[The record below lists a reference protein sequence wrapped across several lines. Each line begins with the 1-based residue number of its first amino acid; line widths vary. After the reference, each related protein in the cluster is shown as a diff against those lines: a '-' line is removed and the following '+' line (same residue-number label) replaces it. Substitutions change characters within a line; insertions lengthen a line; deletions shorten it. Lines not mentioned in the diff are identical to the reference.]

1 MDDHFDVAVLGMG
14 PGGEVAAGQLLKA
27 GKKVAV
33 IERELIGGECAYWAC
48 VPSKTVLRPPEAR
61 TEVQRAAGVG
71 RAELDWAE
79 ASDYRDYMIRHLDDK
94 DQIDGYARHG
104 AVVVKEEARITG
116 PGRIRAGDREL
127 TAEHIIIATGS
138 DPVLPPL
145 EGLDQI
151 TAWTNRETY
160 TATTLPGRAVVIGGS
175 AVGIETATFLARFG
189 VKVTLIHRGNRL
201 LGREEPRTGE
211 LAYEYLPESGIEI
224 RLGVNARRGRREGGQ
239 SVLELDD
246 GTEVAADVVI
256 FATGRAPRTRDL
268 GFEQAG
274 VTLGDSGQVQV
285 DEHCR
290 AGKNVWAIGDVT
302 GIMPFTHVAK
312 YQGRIAADAILGNP
326 RKAFY
331 EGIPRVVFAD
341 PEIAAAGL
349 TRDQA
354 ERQGLSTAAAELDVA
369 AAITRPWTYERDPR
383 GHLGLLADTDRKVL
397 IGAWAVAP
405 MAGEW
410 IHQASLAIRAQIPI
424 DTLRDQVA
432 QYPTYNEAYLA
443 ALDELD
449 I

>member
-1 MDDHFDVAVLGMG
+1 MSEHFDVAVLGMG
-14 PGGEVAAGQLLKA
+14 PGGEVAAGRLLKA

-61 TEVQRAAGVG
+61 TEVQRAAGVSG
-71 RAELDWAE
+71 AELDWAE
-79 ASDYRDYMIRHLDDK
+79 TSDYRDYMIRHLDDK

-104 AVVVKEEARITG
+104 AVVVKEEARIIG
-116 PGRIRAGDREL
+116 PGRILAGDREL
-127 TAEHIIIATGS
+127 SAEHIIIATGS
-138 DPVLPPL
+138 EPVIPALQ
-145 EGLDQI
+145 GLDQI

-160 TATTLPGRAVVIGGS
+160 TATTLPERAVVVGGS

-189 VKVTLIHRGNRL
+189 VKVTLIHRGDRL
-201 LGREEPRTGE
+201 LEREEPRAGE
-211 LAYEYLPESGIEI
+211 LAGKYLPEAGIDI
-224 RLGVNARRGRREGGQ
+224 RLGVSARRGRRAGGQ
-239 SVLELDD
+239 SVLDLDD
-246 GTEVAADVVI
+246 GTEVAGDVVI
-256 FATGRAPRTRDL
+256 FATGRTPLTQDL

-274 VTLGDSGQVQV
+274 VVLGDRGQVHV

-290 AGKNVWAIGDVT
+290 AAGNVWAIGDVT
-302 GIMPFTHVAK
+302 GIMAFTHVAK
-312 YQGRIAADAILGNP
+312 YQGRIAADAILGKP

-354 ERQGLSTAAAELDVA
+354 GQQGLNTAATEIELA

-410 IHQASLAIRAQIPI
+410 IHQASLAIRAKIPI

-432 QYPTYNEAYLA
+432 QYPTYNEAYQA
-443 ALDELD
+443 ALDKLD

>member
-1 MDDHFDVAVLGMG
+1 MNDHFDVAVLGMG
-14 PGGEVAAGQLLKA
+14 PGGEIAAGRLLKA

-71 RAELDWAE
+71 RAQLDWAE
-79 ASDYRDYMIRHLDDK
+79 ASDYRDYMIRHLNDK

-189 VKVTLIHRGNRL
+189 VKVTLIHRGDRL
-201 LGREEPRTGE
+201 LGREEPRAGE
-211 LAYEYLPESGIEI
+211 LAHEYLPEAGIEI
-224 RLGVNARRGRREGGQ
+224 RLGVTARRGRREDGQ

-274 VTLGDSGQVQV
+274 VVLGDRGQVQV

-290 AGKNVWAIGDVT
+290 AGDNVWAIGDVT

-354 ERQGLSTAAAELDVA
+354 ERQGLSTATAELDVA
-369 AAITRPWTYERDPR
+369 AAITRPWTYEREPR

-410 IHQASLAIRAQIPI
+410 IHQASLAIRAKIPI

-443 ALDELD
+443 ALDKLD

>member
-1 MDDHFDVAVLGMG
+1 MNDHFDVAVLGMG
-14 PGGEVAAGQLLKA
+14 PGGEIAAGRLLKA

-48 VPSKTVLRPPEAR
+48 VPSKTLLRPPEAR
-61 TEVQRAAGVG
+61 TELQRAAGVG
-71 RAELDWAE
+71 RAQLDWAE
-79 ASDYRDYMIRHLDDK
+79 ASDYRDYMIRHLNDK

-189 VKVTLIHRGNRL
+189 VKVTLIHRGDRL
-201 LGREEPRTGE
+201 LGREEPRAGE
-211 LAYEYLPESGIEI
+211 LAYEYLPEAGIEI
-224 RLGVNARRGRREGGQ
+224 RLGVTARRGRREDGQ

-274 VTLGDSGQVQV
+274 VVLGDSGQVQV

-290 AGKNVWAIGDVT
+290 AGDNVWAIGDVT

-354 ERQGLSTAAAELDVA
+354 ERQGLSTATAELDVA

-410 IHQASLAIRAQIPI
+410 IHQASLAIRAKIPI

>member
-1 MDDHFDVAVLGMG
+1 
-14 PGGEVAAGQLLKA
+14 
-27 GKKVAV
+27 
-33 IERELIGGECAYWAC
+33 
-48 VPSKTVLRPPEAR
+48 
-61 TEVQRAAGVG
+61 
-71 RAELDWAE
+71 
-79 ASDYRDYMIRHLDDK
+79 DYRDYMIRHLDDK

-116 PGRIRAGDREL
+116 PGRILAGDREL
-127 TAEHIIIATGS
+127 SAEHIIIATGS
-138 DPVLPPL
+138 EPVLPAL

-160 TATTLPGRAVVIGGS
+160 TATTLPERAVVVGGS

-189 VKVTLIHRGNRL
+189 VKVTLIHRGDRL
-201 LGREEPRTGE
+201 LEREEPRAGE
-211 LAYEYLPESGIEI
+211 LAGKYLPEAGIDI
-224 RLGVNARRGRREGGQ
+224 RLGVNARRGRRAGGQ
-239 SVLELDD
+239 SVLDLDD

-256 FATGRAPRTRDL
+256 FATGRTPRTQDL

-274 VTLGDSGQVQV
+274 VVLGERGQVQV

-290 AGKNVWAIGDVT
+290 AGEKVWAIGDVT
-302 GIMPFTHVAK
+302 GIMAFTHVAK
-312 YQGRIAADAILGNP
+312 YQGRIAADAILGKP

-354 ERQGLSTAAAELDVA
+354 GQQGLRTAVAEIDLA

-383 GHLGLLADTDRKVL
+383 GHLGLLADTERKVL

-410 IHQASLAIRAQIPI
+410 IHQASLAIRARIPI

-432 QYPTYNEAYLA
+432 QYPTYNEAYQA